1 VTANPRHGGYPI
13 HPPGAVQPSLRY
25 IFLAVIFSGR
35 FAAVGEVVSGD
46 HLLTLIAGEFSCVL
60 YDKYI
65 ILCSVGMARNF
76 AFCAAKWATVLKYR
90 SISKGLTGESAQAR
104 GALDLLEYP

>member
-1 VTANPRHGGYPI
+1 
-13 HPPGAVQPSLRY
+13 
-25 IFLAVIFSGR
+25 
-35 FAAVGEVVSGD
+35 
-46 HLLTLIAGEFSCVL
+46 
-60 YDKYI
+60 
-65 ILCSVGMARNF
+65 MARNF

>member
-65 ILCSVGMARNF
+65 ILCSVGMARNRVGLVI
-76 AFCAAKWATVLKYR
+76 KVH
-90 SISKGLTGESAQAR
+90 ISR
-104 GALDLLEYP
+104 IMNLERKK